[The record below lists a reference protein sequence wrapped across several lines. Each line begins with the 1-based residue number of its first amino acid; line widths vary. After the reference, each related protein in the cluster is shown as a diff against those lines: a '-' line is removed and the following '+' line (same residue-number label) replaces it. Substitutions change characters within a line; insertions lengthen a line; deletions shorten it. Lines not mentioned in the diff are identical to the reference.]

1 MNYIPERPMSADII
15 KYSTINGV
23 GVEYS
28 AKALRTA
35 WLEESAL
42 KLDMALSGIDTRL
55 VALAQQVADIQKEIH
70 NA

>member
-1 MNYIPERPMSADII
+1 MSYIPERPKSADII

-35 WLEESAL
+35 WLEESVLELDKAL
-42 KLDMALSGIDTRL
+42 RDIDLRL